1 MWAYF
6 SSAGTLDV
14 SKNLFTIATII
25 GAGSRAHDFSSQVRM
40 GSSLQDLSG
49 EDYMMP
55 MISSFVVGINVSS
68 VT

>member
-14 SKNLFTIATII
+14 SKDLFTIATII
-25 GAGSRAHDFSSQVRM
+25 GASSRAHDFSSQVGM
-40 GSSLQDLSG
+40 GSSLQDLSR
-49 EDYMMP
+49 EDCMMF
-55 MISSFVVGINVSS
+55 MIYSFVVGTNVSS